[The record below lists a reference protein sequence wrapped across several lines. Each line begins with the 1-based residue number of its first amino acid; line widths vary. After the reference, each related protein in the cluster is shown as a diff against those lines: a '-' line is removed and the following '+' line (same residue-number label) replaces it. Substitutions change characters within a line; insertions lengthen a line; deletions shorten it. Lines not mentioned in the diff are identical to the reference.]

1 MDTRDFSVD
10 TIEEIYDIIEE
21 LKNQGTF
28 LDSMGDFWIRGEPS
42 AVMLCTYA
50 ANGEME
56 EYYRKYAD
64 SMNLTKEKFGKIVEN
79 VRAVDKKYQEKFTD
93 AKEEM
98 QDFQEKLKNLAQE
111 ISMRTISLSE
121 GQYHRAVEVL
131 EGEDN
136 QKKRQLETLIGV
148 TRGSSGSSRMEEK
161 IKEIL
166 KYSVGNGNL
175 EDELDVESTE
185 SGISQK
191 RKMITKVEELKQQ
204 FKKGK
209 ITQDELIS
217 QICELYHVEDYGSK
231 INYSLAVKKYQPEKK
246 AAIVSDI
253 FSTVLYIIGED
264 GIDAEKIEE
273 IRQSVSAKSYI
284 DDETW
289 DMVEKAFRGVVVGVN
304 AAVAADYYGN
314 VGKVESGGKSVD
326 TGSLKVV
333 ETRDPKIAND
343 EWLERGYDRP
353 PYNCDYEVK
362 VVEAGNEEYVRVFSY
377 NEEGKSNKLGG
388 WLMRKR
394 DIEGLTPK
402 QIADKYALPKVPTH
416 ICDVNVNPDFNL
428 QTGIANPVEEWGSGG
443 GQQFDTMG
451 KRLPKSAFVNERLIG
466 E

>member
-121 GQYHRAVEVL
+121 GQYRRAVEVL

-161 IKEIL
+161 IREIL

-204 FKKGK
+204 FKKG
-209 ITQDELIS
+209 E
-217 QICELYHVEDYGSK
+217 
-231 INYSLAVKKYQPEKK
+231 NY
-246 AAIVSDI
+246 
-253 FSTVLYIIGED
+253 
-264 GIDAEKIEE
+264 
-273 IRQSVSAKSYI
+273 
-284 DDETW
+284 
-289 DMVEKAFRGVVVGVN
+289 
-304 AAVAADYYGN
+304 
-314 VGKVESGGKSVD
+314 
-326 TGSLKVV
+326 TG
-333 ETRDPKIAND
+333 
-343 EWLERGYDRP
+343 
-353 PYNCDYEVK
+353 
-362 VVEAGNEEYVRVFSY
+362 
-377 NEEGKSNKLGG
+377 
-388 WLMRKR
+388 
-394 DIEGLTPK
+394 
-402 QIADKYALPKVPTH
+402 
-416 ICDVNVNPDFNL
+416 
-428 QTGIANPVEEWGSGG
+428 
-443 GQQFDTMG
+443 
-451 KRLPKSAFVNERLIG
+451 
-466 E
+466 

>member
-28 LDSMGDFWIRGEPS
+28 LDSMGDFWIRGEPD

-64 SMNLTKEKFGKIVEN
+64 SMNLTKEKFGKIIEN

-121 GQYHRAVEVL
+121 GQYRRAVEVL

-284 DDETW
+284 DDESW

-314 VGKVESGGKSVD
+314 VGKVETSYGKSSGKLNWDAIVSKK
-326 TGSLKVV
+326 G
-333 ETRDPKIAND
+333 ETRVDHINRHAVPNNSRETHGVFNGNPIDMVND
-343 EWLERGYDRP
+343 AWEQRHLVEPISDGMGGTIYNIPYKNAGYESG
-353 PYNCDYEVK
+353 YINTGAQMDYITIVTLDE
-362 VVEAGNEEYVRVFSY
+362 STD
-377 NEEGKSNKLGG
+377 L
-388 WLMRKR
+388 
-394 DIEGLTPK
+394 IT
-402 QIADKYALPKVPTH
+402 
-416 ICDVNVNPDFNL
+416 
-428 QTGIANPVEEWGSGG
+428 
-443 GQQFDTMG
+443 
-451 KRLPKSAFVNERLIG
+451 AFPSFG
-466 E
+466 DYHK

>member
-28 LDSMGDFWIRGEPS
+28 LDSMGDFWIRGEPD

-121 GQYHRAVEVL
+121 GQYRRAVEVL

-161 IKEIL
+161 IREIL

-314 VGKVESGGKSVD
+314 VGKVESGRYSLPQGISQEQFSNASKLLRDRVGDISNDIAVQGSRAKGTAKPTSDIDIALRVSGDKFDSLINQYFKTPNPGSAKERTMLHAIETGKIQAGEAKLSGLRKELQEIFGMEVD
-326 TGSLKVV
+326 ISIIKQGGAF
-333 ETRDPKIAND
+333 DN
-343 EWLERGYDRP
+343 P
-353 PYNCDYEVK
+353 PFIPFE
-362 VVEAGNEEYVRVFSY
+362 
-377 NEEGKSNKLGG
+377 
-388 WLMRKR
+388 
-394 DIEGLTPK
+394 
-402 QIADKYALPKVPTH
+402 
-416 ICDVNVNPDFNL
+416 
-428 QTGIANPVEEWGSGG
+428 
-443 GQQFDTMG
+443 
-451 KRLPKSAFVNERLIG
+451 
-466 E
+466 

>member
-28 LDSMGDFWIRGEPS
+28 LDSMGDFWIRGEPD

-121 GQYHRAVEVL
+121 GQYRRAVEVL

-161 IKEIL
+161 IREIL

-314 VGKVESGGKSVD
+314 VGKVESGRYSLPQGISQEQFSNASKLLRDRVGDISNDIVVQGSRAKGTTKPTSDIDIALRVSGDKFDSLINQYFKTPNPGSAKERTMLHAIETGKIQAGEAKLSGLRKELQEIFGMEVD
-326 TGSLKVV
+326 IS
-333 ETRDPKIAND
+333 I
-343 EWLERGYDRP
+343 
-353 PYNCDYEVK
+353 
-362 VVEAGNEEYVRVFSY
+362 
-377 NEEGKSNKLGG
+377 
-388 WLMRKR
+388 
-394 DIEGLTPK
+394 IK
-402 QIADKYALPKVPTH
+402 QGEHLIIH
-416 ICDVNVNPDFNL
+416 RSF
-428 QTGIANPVEEWGSGG
+428 
-443 GQQFDTMG
+443 
-451 KRLPKSAFVNERLIG
+451 RLSRR
-466 E
+466 

>member
-28 LDSMGDFWIRGEPS
+28 LDSMGDFWIRGEPD

-121 GQYHRAVEVL
+121 GQYRRAVEVL

-161 IKEIL
+161 IREIL

-284 DDETW
+284 DDESW

-314 VGKVESGGKSVD
+314 VGKVETSYGKSSGKLNWDAIVSKK
-326 TGSLKVV
+326 G
-333 ETRDPKIAND
+333 ETRVDHINRHAVSNNSRETHGVFNGNPIDMVND
-343 EWLERGYDRP
+343 AWEQRHLVEPISDGMGGTIYNIPYKNAGYESGYINTGAQMNYITIVTLDESTDLIMAFP
-353 PYNCDYEVK
+353 SFGDYHK
-362 VVEAGNEEYVRVFSY
+362 
-377 NEEGKSNKLGG
+377 
-388 WLMRKR
+388 
-394 DIEGLTPK
+394 
-402 QIADKYALPKVPTH
+402 
-416 ICDVNVNPDFNL
+416 
-428 QTGIANPVEEWGSGG
+428 
-443 GQQFDTMG
+443 
-451 KRLPKSAFVNERLIG
+451 
-466 E
+466 

>member
-28 LDSMGDFWIRGEPS
+28 LDSMGDFWIRGEPD

-121 GQYHRAVEVL
+121 GQYRRAVEVL

-161 IKEIL
+161 IREIL

-264 GIDAEKIEE
+264 GIDAEKIEK

-314 VGKVESGGKSVD
+314 VGKVETSYGKSSGKLNWDAIVSKK
-326 TGSLKVV
+326 G
-333 ETRDPKIAND
+333 ETRVDHINRHAVPNNSRETHGVFNGNPIDMVND
-343 EWLERGYDRP
+343 AWEQRHLVEPISDGMGGTIYNIPYKNAGYESG
-353 PYNCDYEVK
+353 YINTGAQMDYITIVTLDE
-362 VVEAGNEEYVRVFSY
+362 STD
-377 NEEGKSNKLGG
+377 L
-388 WLMRKR
+388 
-394 DIEGLTPK
+394 IT
-402 QIADKYALPKVPTH
+402 
-416 ICDVNVNPDFNL
+416 
-428 QTGIANPVEEWGSGG
+428 
-443 GQQFDTMG
+443 
-451 KRLPKSAFVNERLIG
+451 AFPSFG
-466 E
+466 DYHK

>member
-28 LDSMGDFWIRGEPS
+28 LDSMGDFWIRGEPD

-121 GQYHRAVEVL
+121 GQYRRAVEVL

-161 IKEIL
+161 IREIL

-284 DDETW
+284 DDESW

-314 VGKVESGGKSVD
+314 VGKVETSYGKSSGKLNWDAIVSKK
-326 TGSLKVV
+326 G
-333 ETRDPKIAND
+333 ETRVDHINRHAVSNNSRETHGVFNGNPIDMVND
-343 EWLERGYDRP
+343 AWEQRHLVEPISDGMGGTIYNIPYKNAGYESG
-353 PYNCDYEVK
+353 YINTGAQMDYITIVTLDE
-362 VVEAGNEEYVRVFSY
+362 STD
-377 NEEGKSNKLGG
+377 LI
-388 WLMRKR
+388 M
-394 DIEGLTPK
+394 
-402 QIADKYALPKVPTH
+402 
-416 ICDVNVNPDFNL
+416 
-428 QTGIANPVEEWGSGG
+428 
-443 GQQFDTMG
+443 
-451 KRLPKSAFVNERLIG
+451 AFPSFG
-466 E
+466 DYHK

>member
-28 LDSMGDFWIRGEPS
+28 LDSMGDFWIRGEPD

-121 GQYHRAVEVL
+121 GQYRRAVEVL

-161 IKEIL
+161 IREIL

-314 VGKVESGGKSVD
+314 VGKVESGIDSRYYNPD
-326 TGSLKVV
+326 GSPIWPPNKGFDGNPTKITLESGTLIDRYGYDGGTFVSPKGVPYTERSLPLGTDKKPYTVFEVV
-333 ETRDPKIAND
+333 KPIEVQAGKIAPWFG
-343 EWLERGYDRP
+343 E
-353 PYNCDYEVK
+353 K
-362 VVEAGNEEYVRVFSY
+362 
-377 NEEGKSNKLGG
+377 
-388 WLMRKR
+388 
-394 DIEGLTPK
+394 
-402 QIADKYALPKVPTH
+402 
-416 ICDVNVNPDFNL
+416 
-428 QTGIANPVEEWGSGG
+428 GG
-443 GQQFDTMG
+443 GIQYEFSQKISELLEQG
-451 KRLPKSAFVNERLIG
+451 ILRKVQE
-466 E
+466 

>member
-1 MDTRDFSVD
+1 
-10 TIEEIYDIIEE
+10 
-21 LKNQGTF
+21 
-28 LDSMGDFWIRGEPS
+28 
-42 AVMLCTYA
+42 
-50 ANGEME
+50 
-56 EYYRKYAD
+56 
-64 SMNLTKEKFGKIVEN
+64 
-79 VRAVDKKYQEKFTD
+79 
-93 AKEEM
+93 
-98 QDFQEKLKNLAQE
+98 
-111 ISMRTISLSE
+111 MRTISLSE
-121 GQYHRAVEVL
+121 GQYRRAVEVL

-161 IKEIL
+161 IREIL

-314 VGKVESGGKSVD
+314 VGKVESGG
-326 TGSLKVV
+326 TTINGLKVIDGKV
-333 ETRDPKIAND
+333 DGKIPLEEYERIREMSIHNPDSDSMTLGKYFDGTIESGSYVAKAEATGDTYFSLGTRWEELENTYGLTDKDMFDLFNKTALDDAVAQGKTIRFSQDPTEWSGTALGD
-343 EWLERGYDRP
+343 EWNYLKDKYKYTR
-353 PYNCDYEVK
+353 
-362 VVEAGNEEYVRVFSY
+362 
-377 NEEGKSNKLGG
+377 L
-388 WLMRKR
+388 
-394 DIEGLTPK
+394 K
-402 QIADKYALPKVPTH
+402 QIGDYWYAK
-416 ICDVNVNPDFNL
+416 
-428 QTGIANPVEEWGSGG
+428 
-443 GQQFDTMG
+443 
-451 KRLPKSAFVNERLIG
+451 
-466 E
+466 

>member
-121 GQYHRAVEVL
+121 GQYRRAVEVL

-314 VGKVESGGKSVD
+314 VGKVETSYGKSSGKLNWDAIVSKK
-326 TGSLKVV
+326 G
-333 ETRDPKIAND
+333 ETRVDHINRHAVPNNSRETHGVFNGNPIDMVND
-343 EWLERGYDRP
+343 AWEQRHLVEPISDGMGGTIYNIPYKNAGYESG
-353 PYNCDYEVK
+353 YINTGAQMDYITIVTLDE
-362 VVEAGNEEYVRVFSY
+362 STD
-377 NEEGKSNKLGG
+377 L
-388 WLMRKR
+388 
-394 DIEGLTPK
+394 IT
-402 QIADKYALPKVPTH
+402 
-416 ICDVNVNPDFNL
+416 
-428 QTGIANPVEEWGSGG
+428 
-443 GQQFDTMG
+443 
-451 KRLPKSAFVNERLIG
+451 AFPSFG
-466 E
+466 DYHK

>member
-28 LDSMGDFWIRGEPS
+28 LDSMGDFWIRGEPD

-121 GQYHRAVEVL
+121 GQYRRAVEVL

-161 IKEIL
+161 IREIL

-314 VGKVESGGKSVD
+314 VGKVESEGTTLKHQATSGVELTSTPGKTTTVLGRYGSD
-326 TGSLKVV
+326 TGAIIEELGI
-333 ETRDPKIAND
+333 PKNTD
-343 EWLERGYDRP
+343 FS
-353 PYNCDYEVK
+353 
-362 VVEAGNEEYVRVFSY
+362 GNP
-377 NEEGKSNKLGG
+377 GG
-388 WLMRKR
+388 
-394 DIEGLTPK
+394 
-402 QIADKYALPKVPTH
+402 
-416 ICDVNVNPDFNL
+416 FNL
-428 QTGIANPVEEWGSGG
+428 LNTPDELYAQLGAEGFWNEYNKPFLDAAIQRGDEILMATPVTNSNLYLPGTTELTGYGREYYYLVEHGYSYI
-443 GQQFDTMG
+443 DG
-451 KRLPKSAFVNERLIG
+451 KMVLK
-466 E
+466 

>member
-28 LDSMGDFWIRGEPS
+28 LDSMGDFWIRGEPD

-121 GQYHRAVEVL
+121 GQYRRAVEVL

-161 IKEIL
+161 IREIL

-284 DDETW
+284 DDESW

-314 VGKVESGGKSVD
+314 VGKVETSYGKSSGKLNWDAIVSKK
-326 TGSLKVV
+326 G
-333 ETRDPKIAND
+333 ETRVDHINRHAVPNNSRETHGVFNGNPIDMVND
-343 EWLERGYDRP
+343 AWEQRHLVEPISDGMGGTIYNIPYKNAGYESG
-353 PYNCDYEVK
+353 YINTGAQMDYITIVTLDE
-362 VVEAGNEEYVRVFSY
+362 STD
-377 NEEGKSNKLGG
+377 L
-388 WLMRKR
+388 
-394 DIEGLTPK
+394 IT
-402 QIADKYALPKVPTH
+402 
-416 ICDVNVNPDFNL
+416 
-428 QTGIANPVEEWGSGG
+428 
-443 GQQFDTMG
+443 
-451 KRLPKSAFVNERLIG
+451 AFPSFG
-466 E
+466 DYHK

>member
-28 LDSMGDFWIRGEPS
+28 LDSMGDFWIRGEPD

-121 GQYHRAVEVL
+121 GQYRRAVEVL

-161 IKEIL
+161 IREIL

-314 VGKVESGGKSVD
+314 VGKVESGRYSLPQGISQEQFSNASKLLRDRVGDISNDIVVQGSRAKGTAKPTSDIDIALRVSGDKFDSLINQYFKTPNPGSAKERTMLHAIETGKIQAGEAKLSGLRKELQEIFGMEVD
-326 TGSLKVV
+326 ISIIKQGGAF
-333 ETRDPKIAND
+333 DN
-343 EWLERGYDRP
+343 P
-353 PYNCDYEVK
+353 PFIPFE
-362 VVEAGNEEYVRVFSY
+362 
-377 NEEGKSNKLGG
+377 
-388 WLMRKR
+388 
-394 DIEGLTPK
+394 
-402 QIADKYALPKVPTH
+402 
-416 ICDVNVNPDFNL
+416 
-428 QTGIANPVEEWGSGG
+428 
-443 GQQFDTMG
+443 
-451 KRLPKSAFVNERLIG
+451 
-466 E
+466 

>member
-1 MDTRDFSVD
+1 
-10 TIEEIYDIIEE
+10 
-21 LKNQGTF
+21 
-28 LDSMGDFWIRGEPS
+28 
-42 AVMLCTYA
+42 
-50 ANGEME
+50 
-56 EYYRKYAD
+56 
-64 SMNLTKEKFGKIVEN
+64 
-79 VRAVDKKYQEKFTD
+79 
-93 AKEEM
+93 
-98 QDFQEKLKNLAQE
+98 
-111 ISMRTISLSE
+111 MRTISLSE

-136 QKKRQLETLIGV
+136 EKKRQLETLIGV

-161 IKEIL
+161 IREIL

-304 AAVAADYYGN
+304 AAVAADYYGK
-314 VGKVESGGKSVD
+314 VGKVETSYGKSSGKLNWDAIVSKK
-326 TGSLKVV
+326 G
-333 ETRDPKIAND
+333 ETRVDHINRHAVPNNSRETHGVFNGNPIDMVND
-343 EWLERGYDRP
+343 AWEQRHLVEPISDGMGGTIYNIPYKNAGYESG
-353 PYNCDYEVK
+353 YINTGAQMDYITIVTLDE
-362 VVEAGNEEYVRVFSY
+362 STD
-377 NEEGKSNKLGG
+377 L
-388 WLMRKR
+388 
-394 DIEGLTPK
+394 IT
-402 QIADKYALPKVPTH
+402 
-416 ICDVNVNPDFNL
+416 
-428 QTGIANPVEEWGSGG
+428 
-443 GQQFDTMG
+443 
-451 KRLPKSAFVNERLIG
+451 AFPSFG
-466 E
+466 DYHK

>member
-28 LDSMGDFWIRGEPS
+28 LDSMGDFWIRGEPD

-121 GQYHRAVEVL
+121 GQYRRAVEVL

-161 IKEIL
+161 IREIL

-314 VGKVESGGKSVD
+314 VGKVESGSKSIDNAIPNVESATINPKKLTEYALNPNHPVGGNKAKVFESALGYNQSNADDLMRQIYEKLPSSEAVVGKLDQYGQRYTVD
-326 TGSLKVV
+326 IPIMGPNGNTVNVRTGWITKTGSDIPEL
-333 ETRDPKIAND
+333 TTI
-343 EWLERGYDRP
+343 Y
-353 PYNCDYEVK
+353 VK
-362 VVEAGNEEYVRVFSY
+362 
-377 NEEGKSNKLGG
+377 
-388 WLMRKR
+388 
-394 DIEGLTPK
+394 D
-402 QIADKYALPKVPTH
+402 
-416 ICDVNVNPDFNL
+416 
-428 QTGIANPVEEWGSGG
+428 
-443 GQQFDTMG
+443 
-451 KRLPKSAFVNERLIG
+451 
-466 E
+466 

>member
-1 MDTRDFSVD
+1 MDTRDFFLD

-28 LDSMGDFWIRGEPS
+28 LDSMADFWIRGEPD

-121 GQYHRAVEVL
+121 GQYRRAVEVL
-131 EGEDN
+131 EGEGN

-161 IKEIL
+161 IREIL

-175 EDELDVESTE
+175 EDEFDVESTE

-314 VGKVESGGKSVD
+314 VGKVESDNGAVP
-326 TGSLKVV
+326 
-333 ETRDPKIAND
+333 EI
-343 EWLERGYDRP
+343 
-353 PYNCDYEVK
+353 
-362 VVEAGNEEYVRVFSY
+362 
-377 NEEGKSNKLGG
+377 SNKFPSDNQGG
-388 WLMRKR
+388 REFNYT
-394 DIEGLTPK
+394 IENGR
-402 QIADKYALPKVPTH
+402 IH
-416 ICDVNVNPDFNL
+416 IENGVQNVDFIIDMDGNL
-428 QTGIANPVEEWGSGG
+428 HIGRGHSYLASGG
-443 GQQFDTMG
+443 SVQAAGTM
-451 KRLPKSAFVNERLIG
+451 KVNSQGYIRLITNESGHFQPTIAQAMNYPTVLKNAGLGVDNAWIKIG
-466 E
+466 EFETSMSNYVIDSNVFYNGPIKNMP

>member
-28 LDSMGDFWIRGEPS
+28 LDSMGDFWIRGEPD

-121 GQYHRAVEVL
+121 GQYRKAVEVL

-136 QKKRQLETLIGV
+136 EKKRQLETLIGV

-161 IKEIL
+161 IREIL

-314 VGKVESGGKSVD
+314 VEKVETSYGKSSGKLNWDAIVSKK
-326 TGSLKVV
+326 G
-333 ETRDPKIAND
+333 ETRVDHINRHAVPNNSRETHGVFNGNPIDMVND
-343 EWLERGYDRP
+343 AWEQRHLVEPISDGMGGTIYNIPYKNAGYESG
-353 PYNCDYEVK
+353 YINTGAQMDYITIVTLDE
-362 VVEAGNEEYVRVFSY
+362 STD
-377 NEEGKSNKLGG
+377 L
-388 WLMRKR
+388 
-394 DIEGLTPK
+394 IT
-402 QIADKYALPKVPTH
+402 
-416 ICDVNVNPDFNL
+416 
-428 QTGIANPVEEWGSGG
+428 
-443 GQQFDTMG
+443 
-451 KRLPKSAFVNERLIG
+451 AFPSFG
-466 E
+466 DYHK

>member
-28 LDSMGDFWIRGEPS
+28 LDSMGDFWIRGEPD

-121 GQYHRAVEVL
+121 GQYRRAVEVL

-161 IKEIL
+161 IREIL

-264 GIDAEKIEE
+264 GIDAEKIEK

-314 VGKVESGGKSVD
+314 VGKVETSYGKSSGKLNWDAIVSKK
-326 TGSLKVV
+326 G
-333 ETRDPKIAND
+333 ETRVDHINRHAVPNNSRETHGVFNGNPIDMVND
-343 EWLERGYDRP
+343 AWEQRYLVEPISDGMGGTIYNIPYKNAGYESG
-353 PYNCDYEVK
+353 YINTGAQMDYITIVTLDE
-362 VVEAGNEEYVRVFSY
+362 STD
-377 NEEGKSNKLGG
+377 L
-388 WLMRKR
+388 
-394 DIEGLTPK
+394 IT
-402 QIADKYALPKVPTH
+402 
-416 ICDVNVNPDFNL
+416 
-428 QTGIANPVEEWGSGG
+428 
-443 GQQFDTMG
+443 
-451 KRLPKSAFVNERLIG
+451 AFPSFG
-466 E
+466 DYHK

>member
-28 LDSMGDFWIRGEPS
+28 LDSMGDFWIRGEPD

-121 GQYHRAVEVL
+121 GQYRRAVEVL

-161 IKEIL
+161 IREIL

-284 DDETW
+284 DDESW

-304 AAVAADYYGN
+304 VAVAADYYGN
-314 VGKVESGGKSVD
+314 VGKVESDNGAVQ
-326 TGSLKVV
+326 
-333 ETRDPKIAND
+333 EI
-343 EWLERGYDRP
+343 
-353 PYNCDYEVK
+353 
-362 VVEAGNEEYVRVFSY
+362 
-377 NEEGKSNKLGG
+377 SNKFPSDNQGG
-388 WLMRKR
+388 REFNYT
-394 DIEGLTPK
+394 IENGR
-402 QIADKYALPKVPTH
+402 IH
-416 ICDVNVNPDFNL
+416 IENGVQNVDFIIDMDGNL
-428 QTGIANPVEEWGSGG
+428 HIGRGHSYLASGG
-443 GQQFDTMG
+443 SVQAAGTM
-451 KRLPKSAFVNERLIG
+451 KVNSQGYIRLITNESGHFQPTIAQAMNYPTVLKNAGLGVDNAWIKIG
-466 E
+466 EFETSMSNYVIDSNVFYNGPIKNMP

>member
-28 LDSMGDFWIRGEPS
+28 LDSMGDFWIRGEPD

-79 VRAVDKKYQEKFTD
+79 VRAVDKKYQEKFMD

-121 GQYHRAVEVL
+121 GQYRRAVEVL

-161 IKEIL
+161 IREIL

-314 VGKVESGGKSVD
+314 VGKVEGGLNSIIKNGKVSVDDLKANPSVFSGKSADEIAQTLTDAGYDVTIQKSARSKSGAQIIKINNPGGGKNISQVQVSPGGGRHGGNPYVKISTTDQGIIKIVNGSESLYKTDGKETATIIFSGGK
-326 TGSLKVV
+326 
-333 ETRDPKIAND
+333 
-343 EWLERGYDRP
+343 
-353 PYNCDYEVK
+353 
-362 VVEAGNEEYVRVFSY
+362 
-377 NEEGKSNKLGG
+377 
-388 WLMRKR
+388 
-394 DIEGLTPK
+394 
-402 QIADKYALPKVPTH
+402 
-416 ICDVNVNPDFNL
+416 
-428 QTGIANPVEEWGSGG
+428 
-443 GQQFDTMG
+443 
-451 KRLPKSAFVNERLIG
+451 
-466 E
+466 